1 MMRRRTGWRAVAL
14 GVALGVALAGAC
26 FPSQSH
32 AQSQSQGHAE
42 RYETV
47 DGLPS
52 ATVLS
57 VLQTSDGFLWAGTSL
72 GLARFDGQA
81 FRVFDD
87 GLVDRSIK
95 FMLEETGGT
104 LLVGTESGLYRF
116 FPGRGVFRPVGTVVA
131 GAGAERAVGPVTAL
145 VHADPGA
152 FLAVVNGQVVRGDIG
167 GSASVLLLGDE
178 TALSSGRAW
187 HVAYVASRTGA
198 EAWVSRPE
206 KGLLRVD
213 PVTGSILDEQPWPD
227 GRPHEFPNLFVTD
240 SGLVISSEDDT
251 WHVDGTD
258 LASGR
263 GLQWLA
269 AAGEYVGTRQGL
281 RTPDGEAV
289 LLPDPDRTES
299 LGNVVLALSMDAD
312 GGLWLGTRSGL
323 YRWAPEAETLTERW
337 LPGVPVMAGTG
348 GTDVVG
354 TYGDGL
360 RVNGAAVSTAPCS
373 PVVWS
378 VLEEKDGTAWA
389 GTDSGLCRV
398 APGPPQRVGPIGL
411 IVNALVHSVNGEVW
425 AGTDRGICRVHE
437 GCASMLLFDDVRQV
451 QALAVADSG
460 LWIGSRTG
468 RLFKWQAQT
477 PPRMVIDL
485 SAAGRTVGEGI
496 WHISDTGNDVWA
508 ASSSG
513 LFRMN
518 SDGSGTVDVV
528 SDALVYGT
536 VQDASGRMWASTGRG
551 VARVHAGGGL
561 TIMGTLGQTE
571 YNRRAVWASA
581 DSTELFFGGMDGV
594 TRVASSSFRD
604 QPGTVP
610 MAVTE
615 ISVTGRDSSWAA
627 PAWPSS
633 GLALTHN
640 HVSMEVSFAALSFSD
655 TETIQYRYRL
665 SGFDDEWVD
674 APGRTARYTNLPPG
688 RFALEVEARL
698 QGGDG
703 PAASLQLP
711 VSVLEAWY
719 ATLWF
724 RLLVLAAIVGMT
736 GLAWR
741 ARVAHVRAVE
751 RVRLRMAGDLH
762 DDVGSRLAGIALLS
776 ELVASQASLDAEQ
789 QSRLEMVSAT
799 ARELVTSVR
808 DIAWLVN
815 PERDRLEDFTDRLRE
830 AASQLLA
837 DRDWQLRAPSVDGA
851 LPMAH
856 RRHLYLACRE
866 AMHNISRHAGP
877 GNVDIHV
884 EQSDGGIR
892 IRIRDEGRGFDAST
906 VPYGHG
912 VQGMQE
918 RLTGIGGR
926 VTVHSEPGEGTTVT
940 IELPAQ

>member
-1 MMRRRTGWRAVAL
+1 VRGRRTDRRVVAL
-14 GVALGVALAGAC
+14 VALILLGIG
-26 FPSQSH
+26 FPASSR
-32 AQSQSQGHAE
+32 AQ
-42 RYETV
+42 RYDTA

-81 FRVFDD
+81 FRVFED

-104 LLVGTESGLYRF
+104 LLVGTEAGLYRF
-116 FPGRGVFRPVGTVVA
+116 FPERGLFRSLGV
-131 GAGAERAVGPVTAL
+131 EGPVTAL
-145 VHADPGA
+145 VHADRGA
-152 FLAVVNGQVVRGDIG
+152 FMAVVNGQVVRGDMG
-167 GSASVLLLGDE
+167 GAASVLLLGDE
-178 TALSSGRAW
+178 TALSAGRAW
-187 HVAYVASRTGA
+187 HVAYVASGSGA
-198 EAWVSRPE
+198 EVWVSRPE

-213 PVTGSILDEQPWPD
+213 PETGTILDDQPWPD
-227 GRPHEFPNLFVTD
+227 GRPHGFPNLFATD
-240 SGLVISSEDDT
+240 AGLVISSEDAT
-251 WHVDGTD
+251 WRVDGSD
-258 LASGR
+258 LVSGR

-269 AAGEYVGTRQGL
+269 AAGGYVGTRQGL

-289 LLPDPDRTES
+289 VLPDPERTET
-299 LGNVVLALSMDAD
+299 LENVVLAVTADAD

-323 YRWAPEAETLTERW
+323 YRWAPDAESVAERW
-337 LPGVPVMAGTG
+337 LPGVPVMSGMA

-354 TYGDGL
+354 TYGQGV
-360 RVNGAAVSTAPCS
+360 RVGGAAVSTTPCS
-373 PVVWS
+373 PIVWS
-378 VLEEKDGTAWA
+378 VLTADDGAVWA
-389 GTDSGLCRV
+389 ATDDGLCR
-398 APGPPQRVGPIGL
+398 IGAGVNDRFAANV
-411 IVNALVHSVNGEVW
+411 IVNAVARTRDGAVW
-425 AGTDRGICRVHE
+425 AGTDRGVCRVQD
-437 GCASMLLFDDVRQV
+437 GCESMLLFDDVRQV
-451 QALAVADSG
+451 QALAAADSG

-468 RLFKWQAQT
+468 RIFKWT
-477 PPRMVIDL
+477 GPDGSVPPRLVMDVHA
-485 SAAGRTVGEGI
+485 SGRPVGEGI
-496 WHISDTGNDVWA
+496 WHITDTGTEVWA

-513 LFRMN
+513 LFRMR
-518 SDGSGTVDVV
+518 SDGSGTVEVV
-528 SDALVYGT
+528 SDELVYGT
-536 VQDASGRMWASTGRG
+536 VHDAYGRTWASTGRG
-551 VARVHAGGGL
+551 IARVHEGRGL
-561 TIMGTLGQTE
+561 TVIGWLGQTE
-571 YNRRAVWASA
+571 YNRRAVWAST

-594 TRVASSSFRD
+594 TRVVSSSFRD
-604 QPGTVP
+604 EPGTVP

-615 ISVTGRDSSWAA
+615 VSVTGRDSSWTV
-627 PAWPSS
+627 PSWPRS
-633 GLALTHN
+633 GLELTHN
-640 HVSMEVSFAALSFSD
+640 HVSTAVSFAALSYAY

-665 SGFDDEWVD
+665 SGFDDAWVE

-688 RFALEVEARL
+688 RYVLDVEARL
-698 QGGDG
+698 HGGDG

-711 VSVLEAWY
+711 VSVLKAWY
-719 ATLWF
+719 ATVWF

-789 QSRLEMVSAT
+789 QSRLEAVSAT

-830 AASQLLA
+830 VASQLLA
-837 DRDWQLRAPSVDGA
+837 DRDWHVRAPSFDGA

-877 GNVDIHV
+877 GDVDIHV

-918 RLTGIGGR
+918 RLAGIGGR
-926 VTVHSEPGEGTTVT
+926 ASVQSEPGKGTTVT
-940 IELPAQ
+940 IELSRP